1 MRRDTSVKEKPHN
14 PAFAKQRKF
23 SSEKYGNLCRV
34 MLYLQCF
41 VSRSNLQKSTPFYL
55 PKGGNRVFCNKC
67 GNEIVGDAKF
77 CSKCGQPL
85 SYAANSATNGNVDA
99 YTLTIN
105 RAKQWYLVNPAV
117 KIVVDGGAEYKI
129 DSGETLNIPVSPGAH
144 NIAFSCSILYTCL
157 NHTY

>member
-1 MRRDTSVKEKPHN
+1 M
-14 PAFAKQRKF
+14 
-23 SSEKYGNLCRV
+23 
-34 MLYLQCF
+34 
-41 VSRSNLQKSTPFYL
+41 
-55 PKGGNRVFCNKC
+55 FCNKC

-144 NIAFSCSILYTCL
+144 NIAFSCSIRNKIVNINASNNVVINIKWNRITGSLEVE
-157 NHTY
+157 